1 MGNWEKAAT
10 FFKDGVKRAPKIE
23 ANERNI
29 GLYADA
35 GFAQF
40 KAGNMLDSIK
50 LWNLALQK
58 FERLPQDNTNIKYFT
73 LKKRLAHAIG
83 WMAEH
88 QSENDPSEFVEPPV
102 GFCSDMETNEKVLT
116 LPDSPMECSW
126 LTLAQIE
133 YKFGLG
139 MTTLEYALQ
148 ITDQAAYPEL
158 SFLLVILEV
167 QHDFRNKTFD
177 NLPQRIHQL
186 AKACDSIQTHNQ
198 SGKGIGEKEVY
209 SKSIADLPNV
219 ADVKEIIGMF
229 AAALLVQLSTGV
241 DTHEILSIWRTNS
254 SELPIKENT
263 IIALDLIE
271 TMLSGDKNS
280 TLTVMKTQESKYEER
295 LAAALKIVHNIETK
309 PENLFYAHTL
319 IATSFIG
326 QTWLDPVITSLA
338 EFLSAQWLEKIK
350 FRATLQTP
358 MITVPQ
364 IERAC
369 NSSETGKKK
378 IGQILLAVHQAVTL
392 KAPSDILQQFR
403 SWSE

>member
-1 MGNWEKAAT
+1 
-10 FFKDGVKRAPKIE
+10 
-23 ANERNI
+23 
-29 GLYADA
+29 
-35 GFAQF
+35 
-40 KAGNMLDSIK
+40 MLDSIK

-186 AKACDSIQTHNQ
+186 AKACDSIREHNQ
-198 SGKGIGEKEVY
+198 SGKGIEKNEI
-209 SKSIADLPNV
+209 SSIPIDDLPNF
-219 ADVKEIIGMF
+219 ADVKEIIGMLV
-229 AAALLVQLSTGV
+229 ASLLVQLLAGIN
-241 DTHEILSIWRTNS
+241 THEILSIWRTNS
-254 SELPIKENT
+254 SELPIKENM

-295 LAAALKIVHNIETK
+295 LAAALKIVHNK
-309 PENLFYAHTL
+309 FSRA
-319 IATSFIG
+319 SFC
-326 QTWLDPVITSLA
+326 TMA
-338 EFLSAQWLEKIK
+338 
-350 FRATLQTP
+350 
-358 MITVPQ
+358 
-364 IERAC
+364 
-369 NSSETGKKK
+369 
-378 IGQILLAVHQAVTL
+378 
-392 KAPSDILQQFR
+392 
-403 SWSE
+403 